1 LTDADYFH
9 CAGLSIN
16 NVEKTN
22 SCGNGFH
29 FSEFVAG
36 GYTVTVDIPAIK
48 SIEPSDRLELS
59 FVLGTTLPEGEKVV
73 PNLVFGGDTPLKI
86 SYLEIGSDR

>member
-1 LTDADYFH
+1 M
-9 CAGLSIN
+9 
-16 NVEKTN
+16 
-22 SCGNGFH
+22 
-29 FSEFVAG
+29 
-36 GYTVTVDIPAIK
+36 TVDIPAIK

-59 FVLGTTLPEGEKVV
+59 FVLGATLPEGEKVV